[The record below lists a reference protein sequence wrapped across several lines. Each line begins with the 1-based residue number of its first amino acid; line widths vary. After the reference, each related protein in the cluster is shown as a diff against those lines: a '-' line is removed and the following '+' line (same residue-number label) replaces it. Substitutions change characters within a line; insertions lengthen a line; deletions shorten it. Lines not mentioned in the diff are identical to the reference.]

1 MAAISAALVKELRQ
15 MSGAGMMDCKKAL
28 VSTDGDKE
36 KAMALLREKG
46 LGKAAKKSDR
56 LASEGLVSVKIS
68 DDFKIATMTEI
79 NSETDFVAKNKNFID
94 LTSKVTNFVQ
104 EKDVVDVDE
113 LKNQDVD
120 GVSFE
125 DFFNTQIATIGENLV
140 VRRIATIKADNN
152 NGVVNGYAHSN
163 GKVGVILGAACE
175 NEEVAKKA
183 VSLLKNISMH
193 AAAMGPKYISFKEL
207 DPEFVAKETE
217 ALKATIEKENIE
229 LARLGK
235 TLKHVPQ
242 YASKLQL
249 TDEVLANAKK
259 QIEENLKAQH
269 KPEKIWDRIIPGQM
283 ERFIADN
290 TLLDQELTL
299 LSQFYVMDDK
309 KTVEQVLEEKSKEF
323 GGKIEIIKYVRFE
336 LGEGLE
342 KKGCDFAAEVAEQL
356 K

>member
-28 VSTDGDKE
+28 SETDGDIQ
-36 KAMALLREKG
+36 KAMDILREKG

-56 LASEGLVSVKIS
+56 LASEGLISVVVS
-68 DDFKIATMTEI
+68 DDFKVATMTEI
-79 NSETDFVAKNKNFID
+79 NSETDFVAKNENFIN
-94 LTSKVTNFVQ
+94 LTKKVTEFAQ
-104 EKDVVDVDE
+104 ACGSEDIDE
-113 LKNQDVD
+113 IKTKEIE
-120 GVSFE
+120 GVTFE
-125 DFFNTQIATIGENLV
+125 EFFNTQIATIGENLV
-140 VRRIATIKADNN
+140 FRRVATIKAKE

-163 GKVGVILGAACE
+163 GRVGVILAAACE

-183 VSLLKNISMH
+183 APLLKNIAMH
-193 AAAMGPKYISFKEL
+193 AAAMKPKYISYKEL
-207 DPEFVAKETE
+207 DPEFVEKETL
-217 ALKATIEKENIE
+217 ALKAEVEKQNEE
-229 LARLGK
+229 LKRLGK
-235 TLKHVPQ
+235 TLKHVPK
-242 YASKLQL
+242 YASRLQL
-249 TDEVLANAKK
+249 TDEVLAEAKK
-259 QIEENLKAQH
+259 ELEEALKAQG

-323 GGKIEIIKYVRFE
+323 GGKIEIVEYVRFE